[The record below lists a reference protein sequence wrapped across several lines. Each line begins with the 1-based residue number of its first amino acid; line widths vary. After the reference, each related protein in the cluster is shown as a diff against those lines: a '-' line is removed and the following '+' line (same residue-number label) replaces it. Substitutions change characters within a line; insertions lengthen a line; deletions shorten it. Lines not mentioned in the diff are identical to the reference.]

1 MPKDTPGRDKEI
13 AQLLEM
19 VGLEQHMLA
28 RKPDEISGGQQQRV
42 ALARALARR
51 PRLMLLDE
59 PFSALDTGLRAS
71 TRRAVAD
78 LLSVRGI
85 TTVLVTHDQ
94 GEALSFA
101 DQVAVMRDGLK
112 INIMDTPGHAD
123 FGGEVERVLN
133 MCDGVLL
140 VVDSVEGPKPQTRFV
155 LDKALK
161 RGMKVLV
168 VVNKIDRPAARPVSY
183 FTSNCEILELWG
195 WNSIHV

>member
-1 MPKDTPGRDKEI
+1 
-13 AQLLEM
+13 
-19 VGLEQHMLA
+19 
-28 RKPDEISGGQQQRV
+28 
-42 ALARALARR
+42 
-51 PRLMLLDE
+51 
-59 PFSALDTGLRAS
+59 
-71 TRRAVAD
+71 
-78 LLSVRGI
+78 
-85 TTVLVTHDQ
+85 
-94 GEALSFA
+94 
-101 DQVAVMRDGLK
+101 MRDGLK